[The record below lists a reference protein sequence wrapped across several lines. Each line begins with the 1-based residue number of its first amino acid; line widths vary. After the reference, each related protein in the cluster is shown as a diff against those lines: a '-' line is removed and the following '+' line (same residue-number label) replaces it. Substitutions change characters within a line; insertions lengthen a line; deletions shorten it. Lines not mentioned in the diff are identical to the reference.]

1 MISYCIHY
9 ECTARALIPCT
20 LRSLTVINFFLLLS
34 MGSRPRSM
42 VHPVKRVMLLLVDLE
57 APFLK
62 NELGSRWEVVFGQWV
77 FCLRAV
83 ID

>member
-1 MISYCIHY
+1 
-9 ECTARALIPCT
+9 
-20 LRSLTVINFFLLLS
+20 
-34 MGSRPRSM
+34 M